1 VIARLLCLLA
11 ALLCVANAIFEANLG
26 DGSGAYVSL
35 VTGACFLVGAIVPEA
50 RRPGYRRSKRRRV
63 TS

>member
-1 VIARLLCLLA
+1 MRARFLCLLA

-35 VTGACFLVGAIVPEA
+35 VTGACFLVGAIVPEW
-50 RRPGYRRSKRRRV
+50 RRS
-63 TS
+63 